1 MIRECCMGLL
11 LGGSLAAAASGQT
24 TGELLAKHV
33 QASGGGKYR
42 SLKTVRISGKLTA
55 AGVKGEPVVMEF
67 VPASHKLRME
77 LTKQGIADV
86 RAYDGHV
93 AWAILRSEGNTGP
106 VRLNGDGLKEIK
118 DFSHFQGR
126 LFDSLA
132 GGEGVEYV
140 GEGKLDG
147 TPVHQ
152 LELPDTEDGEATK
165 AFLDAKSFLERGEER
180 FWSAHGQSV
189 QYLTVYSD
197 FRQVEGLTLPYRI
210 ETRFKET
217 QGHGMTTITGG
228 QVLAIDKIEVNV
240 DLPESRF
247 ARPKAHAAKT
257 P

>member
-93 AWAILRSEGNTGP
+93 AWAILPAGGGADPALQDR
-106 VRLNGDGLKEIK
+106 
-118 DFSHFQGR
+118 
-126 LFDSLA
+126 DSLQGDPGSRHDDHHRWA
-132 GGEGVEYV
+132 GPRDRQDRGQRRPPGEPLRQAQGARGEG
-140 GEGKLDG
+140 
-147 TPVHQ
+147 
-152 LELPDTEDGEATK
+152 
-165 AFLDAKSFLERGEER
+165 S
-180 FWSAHGQSV
+180 
-189 QYLTVYSD
+189 LTV
-197 FRQVEGLTLPYRI
+197 RP
-210 ETRFKET
+210 
-217 QGHGMTTITGG
+217 GG
-228 QVLAIDKIEVNV
+228 PRSAYL
-240 DLPESRF
+240 
-247 ARPKAHAAKT
+247 
-257 P
+257 